1 MFVSKHLA
9 VQIENIC
16 WMCGFFVFE
25 SVLLL
30 SILTNDQLQFVS
42 KCMHSLSSVEEKLQ
56 TQVTF
61 KPNLNCSMFG
71 AVSVEELLTDETK
84 KNLINSIPW
93 IMRLQIVKSQSAF
106 QAVAMEFEQ
115 HGPL

>member
-56 TQVTF
+56 IQVTL
-61 KPNLNCSMFG
+61 KPNLNCSVVG
-71 AVSVEELLTDETK
+71 AVSVEEELTDETK
-84 KNLINSIPW
+84 KPHL
-93 IMRLQIVKSQSAF
+93 
-106 QAVAMEFEQ
+106 
-115 HGPL
+115 

>member
-1 MFVSKHLA
+1 MRQKK
-9 VQIENIC
+9 N
-16 WMCGFFVFE
+16 
-25 SVLLL
+25 
-30 SILTNDQLQFVS
+30 
-42 KCMHSLSSVEEKLQ
+42 
-56 TQVTF
+56 
-61 KPNLNCSMFG
+61 
-71 AVSVEELLTDETK
+71 